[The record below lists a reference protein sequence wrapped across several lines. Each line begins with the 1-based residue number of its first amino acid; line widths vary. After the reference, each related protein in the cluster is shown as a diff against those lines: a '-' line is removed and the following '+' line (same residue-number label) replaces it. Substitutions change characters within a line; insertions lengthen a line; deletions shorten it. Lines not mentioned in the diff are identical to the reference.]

1 MPNNIVAE
9 LAPNGTLRAAINL
22 ANFLL
27 VSSRADNGDPQGVA
41 PDLAAAI
48 ADSLGVGVSYVP
60 FERPGPLA
68 DAAVDGVWDI
78 GLIAVEPARAEH
90 IEFTEP
96 YVEIE
101 ATYLVS
107 GHSEIQTITEV
118 DQPGV
123 RIAIAARSAYDLYLS
138 RNLQHA
144 ELVRAEGIDGSF
156 DIFVSEG
163 LDVLAGL
170 RPRLLTD
177 VTQIKNARILDGR
190 FTAVQQAVGT
200 PSGRT
205 ASAAYLRDFVVEAKA
220 SGLVAELI
228 ARHQVDGLS
237 VAS

>member
-1 MPNNIVAE
+1 M
-9 LAPNGTLRAAINL
+9 
-22 ANFLL
+22 
-27 VSSRADNGDPQGVA
+27 
-41 PDLAAAI
+41 
-48 ADSLGVGVSYVP
+48 
-60 FERPGPLA
+60 A
-68 DAAVDGVWDI
+68 DAAEDGVWDI

-101 ATYLVS
+101 ATYLVPGDS
-107 GHSEIQTITEV
+107 DIQTITEV

-138 RNLQHA
+138 RNLEHA

-156 DIFVSEG
+156 DLFVSDK

-170 RPRLLTD
+170 RPRLLSD
-177 VTQIKNARILDGR
+177 VEQIENARILDGR

-200 PSGRT
+200 PSGRIN
-205 ASAAYLRDFVVEAKA
+205 SSAYLRDFVLEAKA

-237 VAS
+237 VAG

>member
-1 MPNNIVAE
+1 MSSNIVTE
-9 LAPNGTLRAAINL
+9 LAPTGILRVAINL

-27 VSSRADNGDPQGVA
+27 VSSRAENGDPQGVA
-41 PDLAAAI
+41 PELATAI

-60 FERPGPLA
+60 YERPGPLA
-68 DAAVDGVWDI
+68 DDAVQGVWDI
-78 GLIAVEPARAEH
+78 GLIAVEPARAEN

-107 GHSEIQTITEV
+107 GHSAIQRITEV

-123 RIAIAARSAYDLYLS
+123 RIAIPARSAYDLYLS

-156 DIFVSEG
+156 DLFVSKG

-177 VTQIKNARILDGR
+177 VSRIENARILEGR

-200 PSGRT
+200 PSGRNE
-205 ASAAYLRDFVVEAKA
+205 SAAYLRDFIVEAKA
-220 SGLVAELI
+220 SGLIAELI

-237 VAS
+237 LAN